1 MTSEAAVEAK
11 EVVRTY
17 EIGEN
22 RIEVLKG
29 VSMSVRSG
37 EKVFLVGP
45 SGAGKTSLL
54 YTLAGLEKPNDGEVL
69 LEGKSLYSQG
79 RRAQAKIRNESLGY
93 VFQSFFLMPE
103 LTALENVLVPSLIRG
118 RNARARAHEL
128 LDRVGLGERV
138 HHLPN
143 ELSGGEQQRVAIAR
157 SLINDPRILFADE
170 PTGNLDSQT
179 GASVMDLLMEIVEE
193 TERTLLVVTH
203 DSSLAEL
210 GDRTI
215 TLIDGKITS

>member
-215 TLIDGKITS
+215 TLVDGKITS